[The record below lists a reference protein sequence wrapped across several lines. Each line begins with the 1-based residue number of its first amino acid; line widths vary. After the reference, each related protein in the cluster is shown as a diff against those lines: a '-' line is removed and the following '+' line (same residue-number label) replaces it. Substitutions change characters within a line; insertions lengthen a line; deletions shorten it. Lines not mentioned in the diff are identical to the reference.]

1 VTLTTLTATEARK
14 QLYSL
19 LDNVT
24 DSHVPIHITGKRHSA
39 VLVSADDWR
48 AIEEA
53 LFLESM
59 PGMKDSIIRG
69 MRTPAGKCAKEPG
82 W

>member
-1 VTLTTLTATEARK
+1 MTTLTATEARK
-14 QLYSL
+14 QLYTL
-19 LDNVT
+19 LDDVT

-48 AIEEA
+48 AIEET
-53 LFLESM
+53 LFLEST
-59 PGMKDSIIRG
+59 PGMKESIVKG
-69 MRTPAGKCAKEPG
+69 MKTPVGKCAKGPG